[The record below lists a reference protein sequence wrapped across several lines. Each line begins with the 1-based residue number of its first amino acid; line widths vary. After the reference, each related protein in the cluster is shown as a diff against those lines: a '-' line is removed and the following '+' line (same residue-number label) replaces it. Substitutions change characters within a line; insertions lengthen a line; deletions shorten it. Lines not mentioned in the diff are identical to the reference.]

1 MAGSGLDGGAE
12 LEKLVHGIIPDAS
25 AIIQG
30 TQKMALKNARSARV
44 KG

>member
-30 TQKMALKNARSARV
+30 TKKWR
-44 KG
+44 